1 MVGKTSRKTKMS
13 RIIDKILIYLIRRRW
28 KTLWYRCSDNKE
40 YSIRRKRYEGIIWEL
55 NQNKDE

>member
-1 MVGKTSRKTKMS
+1 MS

-40 YSIRRKRYEGIIWEL
+40 YTIRRKRYEGIIWEL